1 MKARHKRL
9 LFVAVAIAGVGLAA
23 SLALRALQSNISYF
37 FTPSQVV
44 AGEYPPQATFRIGGL
59 VVARSL
65 QRQPDGLTVRFA
77 VTDNAAT
84 VPVSYTGILPDLFG
98 EGQGVVAKGRMGADG
113 VFMAE
118 QVLAKHDASYVPP
131 EVAKSLQ
138 AAHVQG
144 ILNAVKSEAAQHP

>member
-9 LFVAVAIAGVGLAA
+9 LFVALAIAGVGVAA

-37 FTPSQVV
+37 FSPSQVV
-44 AGEYPPQATFRIGGL
+44 AGAHPADATFRIGGL
-59 VVARSL
+59 VVANSL
-65 QRQPDGLTVRFA
+65 KRQPDGLTVRFD
-77 VTDNAAT
+77 VTDNAAI

-98 EGQGVVAKGRMGADG
+98 EGQGVVAKGRMGPNG
-113 VFMAE
+113 VFMAD

-144 ILNAVKSEAAQHP
+144 IVDAVKHGAAKQP